1 MNLIMSRIRMSTV
14 MVLFLLT
21 AICGPLLLRSWAAW
35 FDDSPGEQMFVG
47 IVSDY
52 ACGLKHTM
60 HPNLT
65 AAECTK
71 LCRELG
77 SKFAL
82 VMGEKVY
89 ALEGNTDGLI
99 QVAGEKAVIR
109 GVLNEQTQVIRVIA
123 LAGTKPRR

>member
-1 MNLIMSRIRMSTV
+1 MKLIMSRIQKST
-14 MVLFLLT
+14 MIVLFLL
-21 AICGPLLLRSWAAW
+21 IVIFGPLALRSRAAW
-35 FDDSPGEQMFVG
+35 FDDPPAEQMFVG

-71 LCRELG
+71 LCRQLG
-77 SKFAL
+77 SKFSL

-89 ALEGNTDGLI
+89 ALEGNTEGLI

-109 GVLNEQTQVIRVIA
+109 GVMNGQTQVIRVIA